1 MLEAVSTAAPY
12 HDAIVQR
19 GDVQRQCVTQSW
31 AYAAKGQSC
40 NVTLD
45 DLAQEVEIRALR
57 FQIERLQIL
66 VEYLVGIYCY
76 R

>member
-1 MLEAVSTAAPY
+1 VLEAVSTAAPY

-31 AYAAKGQSC
+31 PYAAKGQSC

-45 DLAQEVEIRALR
+45 DLAQEVEIRALW
-57 FQIERLQIL
+57 F
-66 VEYLVGIYCY
+66 
-76 R
+76 